1 MPCTIEHLGIVALWR
16 SSLLQAK
23 QLWAYRLRTLRNHL
37 IIPVTFASIPFV
49 EQGLVRLPGI
59 EVAREVCLTSIG
71 YIVHTCTNLTIHK
84 ERCLVQALVLV
95 LLTKCFKLRDKLLV
109 ECQAGDVARCINTET
124 IDTHLDKLSI
134 AIYEILSH
142 VVVLCVEIHTVTS
155 NLPHPTAWEVPV
167 PVVGSMVPIV
177 VYIVV
182 IAICILHQGK
192 TTLILYLYIA
202 QVIVA
207 QLALIRDHTSINVC
221 LVTKM
226 SITVEHL
233 AELLLTEV
241 TSVVEHDV
249 KNDLDTLVVSLVD
262 EFLEHHVTTLA
273 AVTALIAAVNLR
285 EIHGMIAVVVIT
297 RRILNDRCNPDGCK
311 T

>member
-1 MPCTIEHLGIVALWR
+1 M
-16 SSLLQAK
+16 
-23 QLWAYRLRTLRNHL
+23 
-37 IIPVTFASIPFV
+37 
-49 EQGLVRLPGI
+49 
-59 EVAREVCLTSIG
+59 
-71 YIVHTCTNLTIHK
+71 
-84 ERCLVQALVLV
+84 
-95 LLTKCFKLRDKLLV
+95 RDELLV
-109 ECQAGDVARCINTET
+109 ECQAGDVTGCINTET

-155 NLPHPTAWEVPV
+155 NLTHPTAWEVPV

-241 TSVVEHDV
+241 TGVVEHDV